1 MSLILSYR
9 ERVIVKRGIRCLS
22 IHGSESEKNDAEDLL
37 RLISENP
44 DCVKWMITEELS
56 DPALIE

>member
-1 MSLILSYR
+1 MSLTLSYR

-22 IHGSESEKNDAEDLL
+22 IHGSDSEKNDAEDLL

-44 DCVKWMITEELS
+44 DCTRWMITEENSISTLT
-56 DPALIE
+56 E

>member
-1 MSLILSYR
+1 MSLTLSYR

-22 IHGSESEKNDAEDLL
+22 IHGSESDKSDAKDLL

-44 DCVKWMITEELS
+44 DCVRWMITEELS
-56 DPALIE
+56 NSALIE